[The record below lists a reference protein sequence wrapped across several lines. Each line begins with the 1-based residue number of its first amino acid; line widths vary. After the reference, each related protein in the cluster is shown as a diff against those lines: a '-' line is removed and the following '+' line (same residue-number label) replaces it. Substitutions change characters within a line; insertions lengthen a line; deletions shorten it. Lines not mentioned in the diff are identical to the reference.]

1 MDIVNKA
8 AGYIGAGIAIILGVI
23 SRTTPPI
30 LDLERDFSIAL
41 IVGGLAA
48 VGVTVGIPAVRNAAL
63 REAEA
68 VRTATAPRRR
78 TRAVA
83 APTLGETKAPLQ

>member
-1 MDIVNKA
+1 MDMVNKA
-8 AGYIGAGIAIILGVI
+8 AGYIGAFIAIVLGVI

-48 VGVTVGIPAVRNAAL
+48 VGVTVGIPAVRAQAI
-63 REAEA
+63 REAGAIERRRA
-68 VRTATAPRRR
+68 ARRTTAPPPP
-78 TRAVA
+78 
-83 APTLGETKAPLQ
+83 PTQ